1 MEKEETL
8 AEWFEKRLEE
18 GKKIPE
24 VVMYGEMLHF
34 AGEICIQMHK
44 YGITKK
50 QVIEGAGISKTTF
63 ESILNCEKN
72 ISLLTLTKV
81 FVFLNMELQI
91 SFIDKNDTQK
101 DESNSC

>member
-1 MEKEETL
+1 MEQKETLVEWMEKGI
-8 AEWFEKRLEE
+8 EE

-24 VVMYGEMLHF
+24 IVMYGDMLHF

-50 QVIEGAGISKTTF
+50 QVISGAGISKSTF
-63 ESILNCEKN
+63 NSILNCEKN

-81 FVFLNMELQI
+81 FVFLKMELQI
-91 SFIDKNDTQK
+91 SFIDKN
-101 DESNSC
+101 ESNKKDQ